1 NPHGGERGR
10 SAGELPVPRQGAGIL
25 HALLHGVDGARP
37 ERQQPSLVVHD
48 RDHQRA
54 GEMRTVTAIHPAPSI
69 PSPSPSRT
77 AARQRA
83 PGAWQRAPGARQR
96 APGPRRRRILGV
108 TLIELVCT
116 TAIVAIL
123 AMVAIPVVKTTI
135 KKQKE
140 LELRRD
146 LRLLRGAID
155 DYKRMVG
162 DNAQLQTFMKTGSDG
177 YPPDLDTLV
186 TGMDT

>member
-1 NPHGGERGR
+1 MK
-10 SAGELPVPRQGAGIL
+10 
-25 HALLHGVDGARP
+25 AR
-37 ERQQPSLVVHD
+37 
-48 RDHQRA
+48 
-54 GEMRTVTAIHPAPSI
+54 
-69 PSPSPSRT
+69 
-77 AARQRA
+77 
-83 PGAWQRAPGARQR
+83 
-96 APGPRRRRILGV
+96 GV

-135 KKQKE
+135 RKQKE

-162 DNAQLQTFMKTGSDG
+162 DNPSLQAFMKTGSDG
-177 YPPDLDTLV
+177 YPPELDTLV
-186 TGMDT
+186 TGLDTGELKQRKIKFLRRIPIDPMTGQADWVVRSNTQDRNVDFWDRMHVFDVRSRSRGTALDGTKYAEW